1 MEDKYWLAGKVSIP
15 EDKKQEFNEYVMEV
29 LDRCGIRKRKEITL
43 AGKSVT
49 VLEKLQAD
57 ENGIVTFDYS
67 IFEKKKRQTSTYNIH
82 TCELQTVDRGV
93 GEFGLAM
100 NLILLLQECYSDGNC
115 VFMVNR
121 RPVYVDIYMRM
132 LSTIL
137 NRKIYNHGREKAWDI
152 LLLLRES
159 PDADMPSIRDIII
172 LMFVYG
178 FNRWNDSQM
187 RAVLSAYNTDIPK
200 TEKDSITDRRQIRE
214 ALNMPRMEYLYRIMS
229 KEYRKDRQGLT
240 SYLEKLIV
248 LSLPEREK
256 LADEEDNNAGIMAE
270 LSLYMPLAC
279 FVNILAVLE
288 KKEFWD
294 VWDELGGKG
303 YTDVY
308 PSDKDDELSEKWDR
322 HEFYAQI
329 LRENEDEF
337 LEFWNGENL
346 ELSDEMKE
354 RIHTWRKLVDAQAE
368 HLNIQIKPFLASILS
383 DMEKEWA
390 CRYADEAFVQAVLL
404 HQDDPAWRKVVFV
417 LRQLMDKELERFPE
431 MDREMAV
438 DWSKTYRKSFDT
450 KAIAA
455 YCSLMANDVARQ
467 KVFGF

>member
-1 MEDKYWLAGKVSIP
+1 MEDKYWLAGKASVP
-15 EDKKQEFNEYVMEV
+15 EDKKQEFNECVMEV

-43 AGKSVT
+43 SGKSVT
-49 VLEKLQAD
+49 VLEKPQAD
-57 ENGIVTFDYS
+57 ENGMVSFDYS
-67 IFEKKKRQTSTYNIH
+67 IFEKKNRQTSTYDTN

-100 NLILLLQECYSDGNC
+100 NLILLLQECYSDGKC

-121 RPVYVDIYMRM
+121 RPVYVDVYMRM

-137 NRKIYNHGREKAWDI
+137 NRKIYNYGREKAWDI

-178 FNRWNDSQM
+178 FNRWNDFQM
-187 RAVLSAYNTDIPK
+187 GSVLATYNSDIPK
-200 TEKDSITDRRQIRE
+200 TEKDSITDRRQIPE
-214 ALNMPRMEYLYRIMS
+214 ALNMPRMEYLYGIMS
-229 KEYRKDRQGLT
+229 EEYQKDRQGLT
-240 SYLEKLIV
+240 GFLEKLIV

-256 LADEEDNNAGIMAE
+256 LADEDNNAGIMAE
-270 LSLYMPLAC
+270 LSLYMAPAC
-279 FVNILAVLE
+279 FINILAVLE

-303 YTDVY
+303 YTGAY
-308 PSDKDDELSEKWDR
+308 PSDKDDELSEEWDR

-346 ELSDEMKE
+346 KLSDEMKE
-354 RIHTWRKLVDAQAE
+354 RIHTWRKLVDAQLE
-368 HLNIQIKPFLASILS
+368 HPNIQIEQYLIAILA

-404 HQDDPAWRKVVFV
+404 HQGDPAWRKVVFV

-438 DWSKTYRKSFDT
+438 DWTKTYRTSFDT

-467 KVFGF
+467 RVFGF